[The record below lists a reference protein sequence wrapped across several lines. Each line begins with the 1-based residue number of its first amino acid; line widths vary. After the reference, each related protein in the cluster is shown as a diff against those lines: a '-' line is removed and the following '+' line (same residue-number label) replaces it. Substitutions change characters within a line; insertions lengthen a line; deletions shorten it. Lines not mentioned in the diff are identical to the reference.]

1 MTAKRLML
9 VSILL
14 SGIGIGLLLLN
25 SPTPQSPEANQA
37 TAVFKRVLVS
47 NQHIEAGDVYS
58 ATMFRWQA
66 VPQNEL
72 DDYLDYITE
81 DELESAHLSAGIA
94 HIAIEKGQVISSADL
109 TPPRGGVSLAL
120 KVRSGYRAISVPVD
134 QVTANSGF
142 VQPGDKVDVLLLA
155 SKLSELKKY
164 DNQVEGLYVSTI
176 AHNVRILAFNNLSS
190 SEGFQEQRRDY
201 GAKIP
206 DNSSVSLE
214 VTPEQATQIVLAN
227 QLGRLTLSLRGAGE
241 PNLTKPVNAMITS
254 TQLNPQSKKI
264 APDVDL
270 IELRPNNKN
279 N

>member
-25 SPTPQSPEANQA
+25 SPKPQSLEASQA
-37 TAVFKRVLVS
+37 AAVFKRVLVS
-47 NQHIEAGDVYS
+47 NQNIEAGDVYS

-164 DNQVEGLYVSTI
+164 DNRVEGLYVSTI

-241 PNLTKPVNAMITS
+241 PNLTEPVNSMITS
-254 TQLNPQSKKI
+254 TQLNPQSKII